1 MDGIHDMGG
10 MDGFGPI
17 PIEQD
22 EPVFHAPWEGRVWA
36 LNAALGKIIGNPAG
50 AVVILLL
57 VAMIAAAAICSLT
70 GGISLITL
78 ITAPKHLFFA
88 GVLAAFYMLSI
99 TFISPHFGVGN
110 AVFFVLLGQLASA
123 AAIDHFAL
131 FGANATVLTPMRSL
145 GISVMALGVW
155 ITQQA

>member
-1 MDGIHDMGG
+1 MSYSTYAVIMLAAGLGI
-10 MDGFGPI
+10 
-17 PIEQD
+17 
-22 EPVFHAPWEGRVWA
+22 PVMAA

-50 AVVILLL
+50 AVVMLLL
-57 VAMIAAAAICSLT
+57 VAMIAAGTICAISGSLSLT
-70 GGISLITL
+70 TL
-78 ITAPKHLFFA
+78 LAAPKHLFLAGVLA

-99 TFISPHFGVGN
+99 TYISPYFGVGN
-110 AVFFVLLGQLASA
+110 AVFFVLLGQLVSA

-131 FGANATVLTPMRSL
+131 FGAHATALTPMRGL